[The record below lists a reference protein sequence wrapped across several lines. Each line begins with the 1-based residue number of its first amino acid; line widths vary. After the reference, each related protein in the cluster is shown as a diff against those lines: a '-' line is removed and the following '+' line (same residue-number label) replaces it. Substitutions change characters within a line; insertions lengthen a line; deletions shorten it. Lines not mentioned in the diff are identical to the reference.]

1 MDLKKRVY
9 YTYTNSKVEWDGRG
23 GYIKQMLSIYKKR
36 GKGTPGG
43 MQMER
48 NLGEVGAA
56 GIKPF

>member
-1 MDLKKRVY
+1 MGSEGGGLYKTD
-9 YTYTNSKVEWDGRG
+9 VENL
-23 GYIKQMLSIYKKR
+23 QKR